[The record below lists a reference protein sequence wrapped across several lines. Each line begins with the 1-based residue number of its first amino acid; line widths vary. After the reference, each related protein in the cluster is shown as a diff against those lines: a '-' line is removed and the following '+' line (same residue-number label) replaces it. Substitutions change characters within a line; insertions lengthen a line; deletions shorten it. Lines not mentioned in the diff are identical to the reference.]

1 VTGELSPCVAFSSP
15 TGALNFRFGRRLCEN
30 VGWVRILMD

>member
-1 VTGELSPCVAFSSP
+1 VLISAADVA
-15 TGALNFRFGRRLCEN
+15 FGRRLCEN

>member
-1 VTGELSPCVAFSSP
+1 MSVVGRVEPLPASIVN
-15 TGALNFRFGRRLCEN
+15 GRYLRRLCEN